1 MRRGPGFTRYVLWSL
16 SAVTAASAV
25 WMLWAGTGPSSDF
38 ATIGA
43 WFLALVALILPF
55 AERLLHP
62 QPVPPPEPAA
72 EADDLARTVEGQWR
86 EEARA
91 RSLRDPRVV
100 PLTWSATS
108 RAVAASPDAVFGG
121 NGAGRITRVTTEGR
135 LDGGLDAAITA
146 LGAEFGR
153 IPSGRLVVLGEPG
166 AGKTVLAMLLT
177 LGLLGRR
184 EPGDPVPVLMSVGAW
199 DPVVQS
205 LDGWV
210 VETLAAT
217 YYAGRPEIPRRL
229 LERGLLLPVL
239 DGLDEIPE
247 SARREAVGSVN
258 RFTGEH
264 RPVVVTCRSAEY
276 AGVIAGGSPVLHR
289 APVVEVRPVGVE
301 DTVSYLES
309 ADWPDGTSW
318 DSVVHHLR
326 TESDTPLHRA
336 LSTPLMISMAR
347 MVYARCGGDPAELL
361 DPVRFSS
368 RNTIEDHL
376 SSRVIDAAY
385 APDRLPSGAPV
396 APSDPAAVPR
406 AGRPLTLPGAA
417 GAPAVVAPPH
427 TTVDRG
433 PQWDAETARRLL
445 TYLARYMHRHGE
457 RELVWW
463 RMSGRLLPMWAVPA
477 GALALGMSMAGIA
490 VVGSG
495 LASNR
500 EALPALG
507 IGGLLVGI
515 GTAVVAVALLASP
528 QRQPRRLSWRRSGS
542 LERLRRG
549 FLKGFVL
556 TMVLTVP
563 LPATFALILAI
574 DEQPLSVYLNY
585 ADLIGGCTAFACVV
599 GLGLATRHW
608 LDATPL
614 AAAQATPDLSLA
626 EDRRA
631 SAVGAGSAGLVVA
644 LLVWPL
650 VLLGVLAGQI
660 GGLSLSGWP
669 GWPDHFDPAG
679 VARVMFGHAIAVR
692 PNGDMD
698 HSAKVVLVPVL
709 SSLVLG
715 TGFAFAAL
723 MTRAYPRF
731 LLMLVYLAFQG
742 RLPLRFMAFLRD
754 ARNRGLL
761 RQSGDAYQ
769 FRHARLQEYLVSG
782 AARDGQQTAERGVVA
797 GTEAR
802 RIGTRGRAVALA
814 CSALAVVALATPF
827 VGRPTDTSTA
837 VLGGFHEGPA
847 RVVFSPDGRTLAV
860 VEGGSLW
867 RLIGSGTSYVEM
879 RSVDDGHRLARME
892 APGALDEVVF
902 ADQGRAVVTT
912 GRTGTIEQPLTYFQL
927 WKPGPGD
934 PLTKPV
940 GGDHTVRIGVTDG
953 RMSLFVIEREGD
965 GVTVRNAVDR
975 QTVCRLTGPG
985 AQGVS
990 SAVLSP
996 DGRFVATMNQSSRMQ
1011 LWRVSDGRPI
1021 GDDGAVHNTDVFFS
1035 ADSRVLAAV
1044 TTDGKKVEV
1053 RDTSDGRITST
1064 LQTGDA
1070 GVSTVLLSPDGSKAV
1085 TRGYSDLQ
1093 LWDTAKG
1100 RRIGSPLAD
1109 TEPDSSLS
1117 PSDDAVARFSPDG
1130 RVLATTSGPDLQQIR
1145 LWNTADGLPIG
1156 PAHSG
1161 HVKLITDIAFSP
1173 DGLTLAT
1180 TSLDETVRLWR
1191 IDTLGLRDRAGL
1203 LGTR

>member
-1 MRRGPGFTRYVLWSL
+1 MRRGPGFTKYVLWSL

-62 QPVPPPEPAA
+62 EPVPPPEPAD

-86 EEARA
+86 EEARS
-91 RSLRDPRVV
+91 RSLRDPRVL

-135 LDGGLDAAITA
+135 LDGGFDAAITA

-184 EPGDPVPVLMSVGAW
+184 EPGHPVPVLLSVGAW
-199 DPVVQS
+199 DPVEQS
-205 LDGWV
+205 LDSWV

-247 SARREAVGSVN
+247 SARRDAVKSVN
-258 RFTGEH
+258 RFIGEQQ
-264 RPVVVTCRSAEY
+264 PVVLTCRSAEY

-289 APVVEVRPVGVE
+289 APVVEVHPVGVE
-301 DTVSYLES
+301 DAVSYLES

-318 DSVVHHLR
+318 DRVVHHLR
-326 TESDTPLHRA
+326 TESDTPLHQA

-361 DPVRFSS
+361 DPVS
-368 RNTIEDHL
+368 RNAIEDHL

-396 APSDPAAVPR
+396 DPSDPAAVPR
-406 AGRPLTLPGAA
+406 AGQPLTLPGAA
-417 GAPAVVAPPH
+417 GAPAVVAPPD
-427 TTVDRG
+427 TAVDRG
-433 PQWDAETARRLL
+433 PQWDAQTARRML

-477 GALALGMSMAGIA
+477 GALALGMGMAGVA

-495 LASNR
+495 LASDR
-500 EALPALG
+500 ETLPTLG

-542 LERLRRG
+542 LKRLRRG
-549 FLKGFVL
+549 FFKGFVL
-556 TMVLTVP
+556 TTVLTVP

-574 DEQPLSVYLNY
+574 YEQPLSLYLNY

-608 LDATPL
+608 LDAPPL
-614 AAAQATPDLSLA
+614 DAAQATPDLSLA

-644 LLVWPL
+644 LLAWPL

-679 VARVMFGHAIAVR
+679 VARVLFGHVMVHK
-692 PNGDMD
+692 PDGVMGY
-698 HSAKVVLVPVL
+698 STKTVLVPVL

-715 TGFAFAAL
+715 TGFALAAL

-731 LLMLVYLAFQG
+731 LLMLVYLALQG

-769 FRHARLQEYLVSG
+769 FRHARLQEYLVSD
-782 AARDGQQTAERGVVA
+782 AARDERQTAEPSVVA
-797 GTEAR
+797 HTEAR
-802 RIGTRGRAVALA
+802 RIGTRGRTVALA

-827 VGRPTDTSTA
+827 AGRPTDTATA
-837 VLGGFHEGPA
+837 VLGEFHEGA
-847 RVVFSPDGRTLAV
+847 ERVVFSPDGRTLAV
-860 VEGGSLW
+860 VQGGSLW
-867 RLIGSGTSYVEM
+867 RFIGTGTSYVETW
-879 RSVDDGHRLARME
+879 SVDDGHRLARMT
-892 APGALDEVVF
+892 APGALDEVIF
-902 ADQGRAVVTT
+902 ADQGRALVTR
-912 GRTGTIEQPLTYFQL
+912 GRTGTIEQPSTYIQL
-927 WKPGPGD
+927 WKPGLGD
-934 PLTKPV
+934 PVTEPL
-940 GGDHTVRIGVTDG
+940 GGGQTVHIGVADG
-953 RMSLFVIEREGD
+953 RMSLLVIGRESG
-965 GVTVRNAVDR
+965 GVAVRNAVDR

-996 DGRFVATMNQSSRMQ
+996 DGRFVATMNQNSRMQ
-1011 LWRVSDGRPI
+1011 LWQVSDGRPI
-1021 GDDGAVHNTDVFFS
+1021 GGDGSVHEADAFFS
-1035 ADSRVLAAV
+1035 ADSRVMAVV
-1044 TTDGKKVEV
+1044 TTDRKKVEV
-1053 RDTSDGRITST
+1053 WDTHDGRIKST
-1064 LQTGDA
+1064 LETGDA

-1085 TRGYSDLQ
+1085 TRSYSDLQ
-1093 LWDTAKG
+1093 LWDTANG
-1100 RRIGSPLAD
+1100 RRIGSPLVD

-1117 PSDDAVARFSPDG
+1117 PSEDTVARFSPDG

-1156 PAHSG
+1156 PARSG
-1161 HVKLITDIAFSP
+1161 HVSPITDIAFSP

-1180 TSLDETVRLWR
+1180 ASQDETVRLWR
-1191 IDTLGLRDRAGL
+1191 LDTLGLRDRAGL